1 MADFASAKTLSASTC
16 LGDMPFKRD
25 LPAGNDMHIA
35 IVWHFDT
42 RMVDAPHLI
51 KQSALRYATMK
62 PSMMA
67 CR

>member
-16 LGDMPFKRD
+16 LGDTPFKPD
-25 LPAGNDMHIA
+25 IPVENDMHIT

-42 RMVDAPHLI
+42 PVVDASHLI
-51 KQSALRYATMK
+51 KQSTLPNATMK